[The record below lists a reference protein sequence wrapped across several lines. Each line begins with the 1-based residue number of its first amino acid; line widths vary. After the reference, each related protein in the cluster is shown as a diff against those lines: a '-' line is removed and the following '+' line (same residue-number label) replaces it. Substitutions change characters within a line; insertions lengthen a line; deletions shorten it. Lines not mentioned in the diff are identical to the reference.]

1 MASPDESAS
10 PTESWSVR
18 TVDTI
23 DSVIE
28 SIRNKTVDPLVKLTR
43 AIVYGILAL
52 VVLITIGIFGSVA
65 AFRILDVY
73 AFGNRVWIS
82 YFLIGG
88 IITLLGLLLWTKR
101 IKR

>member
-1 MASPDESAS
+1 MASPEEATAQ
-10 PTESWSVR
+10 PRSWSVR

-23 DSVIE
+23 DSVVDT
-28 SIRNKTVDPLVKLTR
+28 IRNKTVNPLVKLTR

-52 VVLITIGIFGSVA
+52 VILITIGVFGSVA

-88 IITLLGLLLWTKR
+88 MITLLGLLIWTKR
-101 IKR
+101 TKR